1 MYSSFLLHSCHLV
14 CDYIA
19 GIPNIL
25 LVNTYMH
32 VNCWISFYIPRSA
45 QRIDEATGLCIAGN
59 SQEGFS
65 SEFLLEHPANSFDSF
80 FFKSNLFSCAEHV
93 TFF

>member
-1 MYSSFLLHSCHLV
+1 M
-14 CDYIA
+14 A

-45 QRIDEATGLCIAGN
+45 QRIEEATGLCIAGN

-80 FFKSNLFSCAEHV
+80 FFKLNLFSCAEHV
-93 TFF
+93 TFFFNFL